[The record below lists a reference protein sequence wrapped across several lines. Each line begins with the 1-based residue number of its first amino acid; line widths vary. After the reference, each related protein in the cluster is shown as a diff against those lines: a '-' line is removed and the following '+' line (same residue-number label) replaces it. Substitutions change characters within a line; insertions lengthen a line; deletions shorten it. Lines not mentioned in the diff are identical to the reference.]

1 MWTKYYVEAFINVD
15 LKIYFSFINI
25 HVLQLDFEFG
35 DDYSVEHNFFMLS
48 QNHIYGW
55 MSIVDIIRGG

>member
-1 MWTKYYVEAFINVD
+1 MWTKNYVEAFINVD

-35 DDYSVEHNFFMLS
+35 DDYSVEHNFLC
-48 QNHIYGW
+48 Y
-55 MSIVDIIRGG
+55 R